1 MGKGEAFQVKEDI
14 RKDLLCQLF
23 TNIDYDKLNFWVFDF
38 IERLY
43 FYYFYFIVKITE
55 IIINIDSYQIV
66 QIKFQKWNQEVIML
80 VYFHFLIFS
89 F

>member
-1 MGKGEAFQVKEDI
+1 LGKGEAFQVKEDI

-23 TNIDYDKLNFWVFDF
+23 TNIDFDKLNFWVFDF
-38 IERLY
+38 IKRLD

>member
-1 MGKGEAFQVKEDI
+1 LGKGEAFQVKEDI

-23 TNIDYDKLNFWVFDF
+23 TNIDFDKLNFWVFDF
-38 IERLY
+38 IKRLD

-55 IIINIDSYQIV
+55 IIINIDSYQID

>member
-23 TNIDYDKLNFWVFDF
+23 TNIDFDKLNFWVFDF
-38 IERLY
+38 IKRLD

-55 IIINIDSYQIV
+55 IIINIDSYQID

>member
-23 TNIDYDKLNFWVFDF
+23 TNIDFDKLNFWVFDY
-38 IERLY
+38 IEHLD

>member
-23 TNIDYDKLNFWVFDF
+23 TNIDFDKLNFWVFDF

-55 IIINIDSYQIV
+55 IIINIDSYQID

>member
-23 TNIDYDKLNFWVFDF
+23 TNIDFDKLNFWVFDF

-66 QIKFQKWNQEVIML
+66 QIMFQKWNQEVIML

>member
-23 TNIDYDKLNFWVFDF
+23 TNIDFDKLNFWVFDF

>member
-66 QIKFQKWNQEVIML
+66 QIKFQKWNQEVIM
-80 VYFHFLIFS
+80 
-89 F
+89 

>member
-23 TNIDYDKLNFWVFDF
+23 TNIDFDKLNFWVFDF

-66 QIKFQKWNQEVIML
+66 QIKFQKWNQEVIM
-80 VYFHFLIFS
+80 
-89 F
+89 

>member
-23 TNIDYDKLNFWVFDF
+23 TNIDFDKLNFWIFDF
-38 IERLY
+38 IERLD